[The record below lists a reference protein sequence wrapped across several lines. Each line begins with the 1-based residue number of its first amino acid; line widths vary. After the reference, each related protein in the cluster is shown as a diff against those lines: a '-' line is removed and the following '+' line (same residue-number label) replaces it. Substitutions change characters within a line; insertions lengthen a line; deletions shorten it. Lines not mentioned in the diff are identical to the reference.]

1 MNAFLLSSDGE
12 LRAQINRLCAQKT
25 PPITLLSA
33 LPSMHRDVLPPISG
47 QPDLVIFDANSY
59 PHQSEAMLS
68 RMTETFPLATVVLL
82 SSDRSPDFLISV
94 MRAGVREV
102 LSLPLVTEELDAALD
117 RLSHKVKASVT
128 IDAKVIVL
136 APCKGGSGVTFL
148 AANLAHAFSVIAH
161 KRVLLIDM
169 NPVFGDAALYLSDLK
184 PARTLLDVCQDIHRL
199 DINLLETSVLKISP
213 LLSLLAA
220 ADDPDPAQEIQ
231 ADHVERLLHIARLH
245 YDFIVIDTGRYI
257 NATAIRALDS
267 ADLICP
273 VLQQSLPYLR
283 DARRL
288 LDIYASL
295 GYRKEKI
302 QCVLNRF
309 ESNAGLSLAE
319 IERVLGQKIAQRIPN
334 HFEIVNDS
342 INQGRP
348 VLQLARSSDISK
360 ALSTWV
366 NRLVEVPTPARGGM
380 LRRIFERHPVNSG
393 LMR

>member
-1 MNAFLLSSDGE
+1 
-12 LRAQINRLCAQKT
+12 
-25 PPITLLSA
+25 
-33 LPSMHRDVLPPISG
+33 
-47 QPDLVIFDANSY
+47 
-59 PHQSEAMLS
+59 
-68 RMTETFPLATVVLL
+68 
-82 SSDRSPDFLISV
+82 
-94 MRAGVREV
+94 
-102 LSLPLVTEELDAALD
+102 
-117 RLSHKVKASVT
+117 
-128 IDAKVIVL
+128 
-136 APCKGGSGVTFL
+136 
-148 AANLAHAFSVIAH
+148 
-161 KRVLLIDM
+161 
-169 NPVFGDAALYLSDLK
+169 
-184 PARTLLDVCQDIHRL
+184 
-199 DINLLETSVLKISP
+199 
-213 LLSLLAA
+213 
-220 ADDPDPAQEIQ
+220 
-231 ADHVERLLHIARLH
+231 VERLLQIARLH
-245 YDFIVIDTGRYI
+245 YDFIVIDMGRYI